1 MAGLRCA
8 FWRTLNSKKR
18 FFGWISRMYFL
29 RGGATARSGTGLVEQ
44 SVQIV
49 ASHDPTFV
57 VRPHS
62 RSLEQELDFD
72 RLERKLDATF
82 GCAIK
87 DAGK

>member
-1 MAGLRCA
+1 
-8 FWRTLNSKKR
+8 
-18 FFGWISRMYFL
+18 MYFL
-29 RGGATARSGTGLVEQ
+29 RPAELRGASTGLLEQSVQIVASHDLTLVVEQ

-62 RSLEQELDFD
+62 RGLEQELDFD